1 MSLREAARVEAEQV
15 RLTLAVAIVTVYCQ
29 LDQAYA
35 TQDLLQQKLKVSQR
49 VTTVLRERTAR
60 GPTTRTT
67 RATHR
72 SSVASCSR
80 RSR

>member
-60 GPTTRTT
+60 ARQ
-67 RATHR
+67 R
-72 SSVASCSR
+72 VR
-80 RSR
+80 RERRIDQA

>member
-60 GPTTRTT
+60 GNRQ
-67 RATHR
+67 R
-72 SSVASCSR
+72 VR
-80 RSR
+80 RERRIDQA

>member
-60 GPTTRTT
+60 GLR
-67 RATHR
+67 
-72 SSVASCSR
+72 
-80 RSR
+80 